1 MEISGTS
8 ALVTG
13 GASGLGL
20 ATVTAL
26 VKSGARVIALD
37 RPSAN
42 RDALDA
48 VGGTVEFAAANV
60 TDEDSVTEAVKLA
73 NRDGQ
78 LRIVVNC
85 AGIGNAIKTVSKN
98 GPFPLDYFE
107 KIVKVNLIG
116 TFNVIRLAAHS
127 MSQNEPWA
135 RNAVSLSIPPPW
147 RHSTDRSDRPH
158 IPHRKAVWSVLR
170 CRSPA
175 IWRPC
180 RSAS

>member
-48 VGGTVEFAAANV
+48 VGGTVEFAAATSLTRIPLPRPLSSPTAMASCGSSSTV
-60 TDEDSVTEAVKLA
+60 RELA
-73 NRDGQ
+73 
-78 LRIVVNC
+78 
-85 AGIGNAIKTVSKN
+85 T
-98 GPFPLDYFE
+98 
-107 KIVKVNLIG
+107 
-116 TFNVIRLAAHS
+116 
-127 MSQNEPWA
+127 
-135 RNAVSLSIPPPW
+135 
-147 RHSTDRSDRPH
+147 RSRP
-158 IPHRKAVWSVLR
+158 
-170 CRSPA
+170 
-175 IWRPC
+175 
-180 RSAS
+180 